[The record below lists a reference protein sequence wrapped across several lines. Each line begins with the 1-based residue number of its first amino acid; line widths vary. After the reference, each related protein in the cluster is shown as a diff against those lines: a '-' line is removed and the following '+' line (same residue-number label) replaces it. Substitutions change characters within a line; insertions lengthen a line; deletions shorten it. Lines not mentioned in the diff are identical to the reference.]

1 MGNERLSRMDGG
13 GGDED
18 EDDEWAEVDEAD
30 QFKASLLPI
39 RLKYLLPVVS
49 YQVLFMIASLAGP
62 LVFTLIK

>member
-30 QFKASLLPI
+30 HFKASLLPI